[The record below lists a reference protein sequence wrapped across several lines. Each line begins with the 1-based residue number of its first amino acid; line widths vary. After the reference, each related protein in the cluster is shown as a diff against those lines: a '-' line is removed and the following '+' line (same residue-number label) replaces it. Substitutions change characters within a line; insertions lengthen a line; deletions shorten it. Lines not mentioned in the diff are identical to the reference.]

1 MSQKKGFGNTKTQEK
16 YQTFRVDYKAYNPD
30 TEEESDVE
38 TVLYKIPLSKGNAI
52 QRRHQVAA
60 AIALYFETE
69 TAKQRGINLAFVW
82 NSEAANFEPICQL
95 SSIPL
100 PGTITL
106 DFTGLNT
113 QKGFT
118 KLTKIVEGFN

>member
-1 MSQKKGFGNTKTQEK
+1 MKGFGKKLTEK
-16 YQTFRVDYKAYNPD
+16 HQTFRVDYKAYNLD
-30 TEEESDVE
+30 TGEEEDIE

-60 AIALYFETE
+60 AVALYFETE

-82 NSEAANFEPICQL
+82 NSEAANYDPICQL

-118 KLTKIVEGFN
+118 KLTKIVEGF